1 VYKPK
6 EEFAYYK
13 PSTKSFY
20 SQLKNVKMKKNSKL
34 ITTLLSVIMIGF
46 SISSFTKSTLES
58 SPSSGLKHAVTSSA
72 VTNAPT
78 PANPDF
84 NLEVILRG
92 EGKSFGLVK
101 FRQDNDAAKII
112 DLGVWVRD
120 LEPNHAYLLQ
130 RAVNTPATGNCS
142 STGWLTLGLGLTPQA
157 IMTDDKG
164 TGRED
169 LWRDVSAVATGTT
182 FDIHFQIID
191 ANTSAVV
198 LTSDCYQY
206 TVR

>member
-1 VYKPK
+1 
-6 EEFAYYK
+6 
-13 PSTKSFY
+13 
-20 SQLKNVKMKKNSKL
+20 MKKDVKL
-34 ITTLLSVIMIGF
+34 IATLFSVIMIGF
-46 SISSFTKSTLES
+46 VISSFTKSTTES
-58 SPSSGLKHAVTSSA
+58 STSSGLEQAGSNSA

-112 DLGVWVRD
+112 NLGVWVRD
-120 LEPNHAYLLQ
+120 LMPNHQYLLQ
-130 RAVNTPATGNCS
+130 RAASGPATGNCS
-142 STGWLTLGLGLTPQA
+142 SSNWLTLGAGLTPQS
-157 IMTDDKG
+157 ISTDDNG
-164 TGRED
+164 TGRAD
-169 LWRDVSAVATGTT
+169 LWRDVSSIATGTT
-182 FDIHFQIID
+182 FDIHFRIID
-191 ANTSAVV
+191 AVTQTVV